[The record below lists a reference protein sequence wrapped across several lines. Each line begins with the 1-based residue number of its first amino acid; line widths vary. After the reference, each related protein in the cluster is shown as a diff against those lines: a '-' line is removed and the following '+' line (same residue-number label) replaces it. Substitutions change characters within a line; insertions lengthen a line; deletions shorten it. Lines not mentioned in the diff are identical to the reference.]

1 MVIYRK
7 KYCFHSFMKK
17 NVSLIRTYKAR
28 RVSGLLSF
36 LKRSEYLP
44 ADAEARRAMRD
55 FIVSRV
61 FGRFERVKSGRR
73 VYFK

>member
-1 MVIYRK
+1 
-7 KYCFHSFMKK
+7 MKK
-17 NVSLIRTYKAR
+17 ILLPVVYEKIVSLIRTYKAR
-28 RVSGLLSF
+28 QVSGLLSF
-36 LKRSEYLP
+36 LIRSEYLP